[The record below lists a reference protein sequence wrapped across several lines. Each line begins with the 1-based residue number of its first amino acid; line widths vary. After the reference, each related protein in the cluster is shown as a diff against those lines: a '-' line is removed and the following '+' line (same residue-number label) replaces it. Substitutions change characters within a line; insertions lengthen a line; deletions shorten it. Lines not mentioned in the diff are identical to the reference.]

1 MVFAILIIG
10 PLISEF
16 LLGVTRVTMAILQKC
31 LGTFSLKTG
40 TISLTLIFRES
51 MCNFDVRFVSRK
63 LMSPPIQKMIT
74 DAVYLSAVVQ
84 RTVIII
90 IIICQI
96 INDWVLNMFQ

>member
-1 MVFAILIIG
+1 
-10 PLISEF
+10 
-16 LLGVTRVTMAILQKC
+16 
-31 LGTFSLKTG
+31 
-40 TISLTLIFRES
+40 